1 VPIRGDS
8 IHLMSEEY
16 IGIAL
21 GSTYCRIGDLEYN
34 LAQIGEF
41 AEQARRAGSHVL
53 LTPELSATGYG
64 PYPKVLNLAEKAGE
78 GAVYEGLAK
87 IVKKTGVVVA
97 AGFTERHDHGAGI
110 SHYVVFPGGSFVVQ
124 RKYRVTP
131 FENPLVSRFP
141 THPQGVDVPEKLD
154 FATMKFPT
162 FEIQGLTCG
171 LAICADACI
180 ENLQECFDTLGVR
193 VMLGPSGAGGDVNER
208 VRSAD
213 LLTPEG
219 REKYKRALDK
229 HFFPSTQCIL
239 DCVSRRRALAA
250 VNQSGWDERKCSHIG
265 DGAVIAP
272 TGEMPVFIY
281 GIPNLDYQRPAFGAG
296 RIPLAQFA
304 ANPATNEV
312 PTSAPAEITQ

>member
-1 VPIRGDS
+1 
-8 IHLMSEEY
+8 MSEDY
-16 IGIAL
+16 IGIAV
-21 GSTYCRIGDLEYN
+21 GSTFCRIGDLQYN
-34 LAQIGEF
+34 LAQIGTF

-64 PYPKVLNLAEKAGE
+64 PYPEVVNLAEKAGE
-78 GAVYEGLAK
+78 GAIYEGLAK
-87 IVKKTGVVVA
+87 IVKKTGVIVA

-154 FATMKFPT
+154 FAALKFPT
-162 FEIQGLTCG
+162 FQIQGLICA

-180 ENLQECFDTLGVR
+180 ENLQDHFDTLGVR
-193 VMLGPSGAGGDVNER
+193 LMLGPSGAGGDVNER

-213 LLTPEG
+213 LLTPDG
-219 REKYKRALDK
+219 LEKYKRALDK
-229 HFFPSTQCIL
+229 HFFPSRQTFL
-239 DCVSRRRALAA
+239 DCLMRRRALAA
-250 VNQSGWDERKCSHIG
+250 VNQSGWDERKCSHLG

-296 RIPLAQFA
+296 RIPLAHFTTSTAATNDVPSFA
-304 ANPATNEV
+304 ADPIA
-312 PTSAPAEITQ
+312 Q